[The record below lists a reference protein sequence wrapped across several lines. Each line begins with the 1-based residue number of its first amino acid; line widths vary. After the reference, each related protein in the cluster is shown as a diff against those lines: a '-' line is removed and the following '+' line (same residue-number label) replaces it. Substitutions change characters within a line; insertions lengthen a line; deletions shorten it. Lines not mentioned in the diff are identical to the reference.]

1 VGVQK
6 EHPMIELIEIESSKA
21 IGLRVSGKI
30 EEEDIKLVIDAV
42 NEKFKYE
49 EKLAIYVEL
58 VEFGGISMKALIE
71 DIKFAFPNLKKF
83 TKKAVVSDKSWHET
97 LTEISDKLFP
107 FIELKHF
114 GIEEKEKAKLWVME
128 N

>member
-1 VGVQK
+1 
-6 EHPMIELIEIESSKA
+6 MIELIEIESSKA

-49 EKLAIYVEL
+49 EKLAVYVEL

>member
-1 VGVQK
+1 
-6 EHPMIELIEIESSKA
+6 MIELIEIDSSKA
-21 IGLRVSGKI
+21 VGFKISGKI
-30 EEEDIKLVIDAV
+30 EEKDMKLVIDTV
-42 NEKFKYE
+42 NEKLKYE

-58 VEFGGISMKALIE
+58 VEFGGISLKALVE
-71 DIKFAFPNLKKF
+71 DIKFAFPNMKKF

-114 GIEEKEKAKLWVME
+114 GVAEKEKAKLWVME
-128 N
+128 